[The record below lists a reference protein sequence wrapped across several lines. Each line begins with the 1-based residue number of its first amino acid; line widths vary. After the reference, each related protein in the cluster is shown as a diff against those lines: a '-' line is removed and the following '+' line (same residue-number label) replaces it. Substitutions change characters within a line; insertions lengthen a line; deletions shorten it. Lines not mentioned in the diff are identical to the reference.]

1 MRRFFV
7 FIVLLSL
14 SVVLSAQNDTAT
26 IYGHLSDDN
35 GHSIG
40 LINILIE
47 GTTIGTSSNDDG
59 NYRLQ
64 VPADTPIT
72 IQYSFIGF
80 KTQKKTVTLK
90 PNASLRLNLTLHQEA
105 NRLIEVSVSDIQQRN
120 DNMTRIN
127 PRIVNS
133 IPSPDGGI
141 ETILKTL
148 PGVSSNN
155 ELSSQYSVR
164 GGNYEENLIYV
175 NDIEIYHPLL
185 IRSGQQEGLSFVN
198 PDMVGSILFSAGG
211 FDAKYGDKM
220 SSVLDIRY
228 KKPYLFGASVY
239 GSLLGGGLHLEG
251 TSKNRLFS
259 YNIGSRYKTNSYLL
273 GSLDTKGDYKPQF
286 FDFQGLFSYEFS
298 EKLSLSYL
306 SYLSNNIY
314 SFIPSTR
321 DTRFGTVSEALSLR
335 IYFDGSEADQFTN
348 TTQALSLQ
356 YNPKENIKLN
366 FITSAYLSN
375 EKETY
380 DIMGQYFINELDKE
394 LGSDNMGDS
403 SMNIGVGTF
412 LNHARNYLNTYVYN
426 IYHKGEW
433 KLKNHKWQWG
443 TKWQQEWIYDQ
454 ISEWQMLDSA
464 GYSLPYSDT
473 SVNLFYT
480 LKTQNTI
487 ISNRITA
494 YIQDNYSTDFDKF
507 RLQIIGGIRS
517 HYWSFINKNVISPRF
532 AFIIKPHW
540 NRDIQFR
547 FATGYYYQMPF
558 YKEMRRLD
566 GSINQNIKPER
577 AIHYVLGADYNI
589 TIWNRPFKLLSEIY
603 YKQLT
608 DLIPYQIDNVRIRYY
623 GSNNAK
629 GYATGFDFK
638 INGEFVKGIES
649 WASVSVMQTQED
661 ILDDSYIDSTG
672 NTIYPGYI
680 PRPTDQ
686 LVNFALFFQD
696 YLPKYPAFK
705 MHLALYFGSGLPF
718 GPPNQPR
725 YKAVFRLPAYRRVD
739 IGFAYHLKNEST
751 QFSKLT
757 WFNAVKSAWLTLEVF
772 NLLDINNTISYIWVT
787 DIRARQYGVPNY
799 LTSRRLNLK
808 LTLTF

>member
-7 FIVLLSL
+7 LIVLLSL

-90 PNASLRLNLTLHQEA
+90 PNSSLRLNLTLHQEA

-672 NTIYPGYI
+672 NTVYPGYI

-739 IGFAYHLKNEST
+739 IGFAYHLKNETT

>member
-7 FIVLLSL
+7 LIVLLSL

-672 NTIYPGYI
+672 NTVYPGYI

>member
-7 FIVLLSL
+7 LIVLLSL

-90 PNASLRLNLTLHQEA
+90 PNSSLRLNLTLHQEA

-494 YIQDNYSTDFDKF
+494 YIQDNYSTDFDNF

-672 NTIYPGYI
+672 NTVYPGYI

>member
-7 FIVLLSL
+7 LIVLLSL